1 MNLLRLISKAICVSA
16 LLALAA
22 CTTTFDGN
30 KVDYKSQAKQ
40 GPGLEVPPDL
50 SQVSKDT
57 RATVPKGGSIN
68 ASTLQG
74 NTNQASVAGN
84 SAVAANTL
92 GDVRVVREGT
102 QRWLVVQ
109 RAPDS
114 IWSDVKTFWADN
126 GFTLVVDQ
134 PSLGIMETEWNENRA
149 KLPQDGVRKL
159 LGKVLDGLYSTN
171 ERDKFR
177 TRLERTAS
185 GGTEIY
191 ISHRGMMEDFTT
203 TAREQLKW
211 KARPVDPELEV
222 EFLKRLMIKLGGD
235 ANAAQALVPVPAR
248 AGTAP
253 ASNSAVPAAP
263 AVRAQV
269 VQAAG
274 QSSLQIN
281 DALEQAWR
289 RVGLSL
295 DRTSFTVEDRDRS
308 KGIYFVRYVEP
319 DADKNAPGFFARM
332 FGAKTKDGLQKY
344 QILLASMGDQT
355 RVQVAN
361 SQGQIIQTPDALR
374 ILKVLADDLK

>member
-1 MNLLRLISKAICVSA
+1 MTLLRFASKSVSISA

-30 KVDYKSQAKQ
+30 KVDYKSQGKQ

-50 SQVSKDT
+50 SQVNKDT
-57 RATVPKGGSIN
+57 RAAVPRGGAIN
-68 ASTLQG
+68 ASALQG
-74 NTNQASVAGN
+74 NTQQQTTATTS
-84 SAVAANTL
+84 SVAANVL

-102 QRWLVVQ
+102 QRWLLVQ

-114 IWSDVKTFWADN
+114 IWNEVKTFWADN
-126 GFTLVVDQ
+126 GFTLVIDQ

-159 LGKVLDGLYSTN
+159 LGKVLDSLYSTN

-177 TRLERTAS
+177 TRMERTAS

-211 KARPVDPELEV
+211 KTRPVDPELEV
-222 EFLKRLMIKLGGD
+222 EFLKRLMVKLGGD
-235 ANAAQALVPVPAR
+235 TGAAQAGLATPA
-248 AGTAP
+248 ATGTA
-253 ASNSAVPAAP
+253 ANAP
-263 AVRAQV
+263 ALRAQV
-269 VQAAG
+269 VQGAG
-274 QSSLQIN
+274 QNSLQLT

-308 KGIYFVRYVEP
+308 KGIYYVRYVEP

-332 FGAKTKDGLQKY
+332 FGAKTKDSLQKY
-344 QILLASMGDQT
+344 QILLAAMGDQT
-355 RVQVAN
+355 KVQVAN
-361 SQGQIIQTPDALR
+361 TQGQILQTPDAVR